1 MFRRFFALM
10 LVPLIG
16 GGGCALELEGARC
29 DCADGYVC
37 CELDQICY
45 RPGHACG
52 SGNTGGAGAAGAA
65 LATGGST
72 NAGDTAF
79 AMSGGA
85 AGASHDSD
93 RAGDATGGAGAGES
107 GSPPSRGGS
116 TSDDSAGTAGTGD
129 SSAGSESGEFGGS
142 AAGGEGG
149 AASVTAGAS
158 GGVFAVLTQHND
170 NARSGVNPLER
181 ELTQVN
187 VQSGAFRELSRRPL
201 RGAVFAQPL
210 LVPKVPLATGE
221 RNVVFVSTMANV
233 VYAFD
238 ADAPNSPP
246 LWVRVL
252 DEPIELPD
260 DRVPLGADGI
270 WHEVGILGTPVIQ
283 SGALYVVTASKAAD
297 AYRHRLYALDIV
309 TGAIQKS
316 VPIAAPGFDS
326 AGHAERAGLTYA
338 GGTLYVAF
346 GGYTLDSE
354 AGGWLFAYDTQLE
367 LVGSL
372 ALGNPNGAGITQ
384 SGQAPA
390 ADPDGALY
398 FTTSPVR
405 ETNGLDASNWSKSLL
420 RIFDIRAQG
429 VTSLFTPPAV
439 WAPGDE
445 IGNAGALLV
454 PGTDFALLSDPSRIY
469 LLQRN
474 AGAQSALIQTLIVNE
489 NDGCRLGDGCDAAP
503 FAPVLWAGAGVRGI
517 QRLYTWLPNDQLH
530 GFQFNP
536 QDGKFVCEAGDA
548 ACPPFA
554 TSTLDDSRDALAH
567 PPKRGAALS
576 FSTNLDAPGTGLLWA
591 VHGYVSDKVSSDD
604 GIVRA
609 FNADTLAALWDSNRA
624 GTPLGPLAPGATP
637 TVSGGHVYVATADGL
652 MARQS
657 FAGNGNGGSPALANF
672 GDELLIIAW
681 GLSPDVTRGIELA
694 WSTDGAH
701 FDGTSI
707 VPARFL
713 SYDPALAADDDAHL
727 YLGWPSAAETAE
739 VLVADDPQF
748 SSSRSML
755 QRTASGALEPLAL
768 KATSSLA
775 LAFGDHRLFMAW
787 YDDLGLHFISSSDG
801 VAFEL
806 DSLRDFPDF
815 FGYSAPLLSYQDGQL
830 FLAATTTDGLVH
842 LMVSSDAGAHFSS
855 PTTLPMSSNG
865 HPALLW
871 QKLTNDTGV
880 SYSWLWSE
888 HSSGYGGPL
897 RMSTGRIGDFSLFTG
912 TRPLEAITADPSVS
926 ATNFKGAWYVAW
938 SDSSGVPNVA
948 RYSSGELVT
957 YGLASP

>member
-1 MFRRFFALM
+1 MFRRFFALV

-29 DCADGYVC
+29 DCAEGYVC

-52 SGNTGGAGAAGAA
+52 SGKAVGAGAA

-72 NAGDTAF
+72 TAGGTAS

-85 AGASHDSD
+85 ADASHDSG
-93 RAGDATGGAGAGES
+93 RAGDDAAGAEAGKS
-107 GSPPSRGGS
+107 GSPPSPGGS
-116 TSDDSAGTAGTGD
+116 TGNDSTGAAGTGD
-129 SSAGSESGEFGGS
+129 SSAGSGNGEPVGS
-142 AAGGEGG
+142 AGDGEGG
-149 AASVTAGAS
+149 AASVTAGTS
-158 GGVFAVLTQHND
+158 GGVFAVLTQHDD

-181 ELTQVN
+181 ELTQVK
-187 VQSGAFRELSRRPL
+187 VQSGDFRELSRRPL

-210 LVPKVPLATGE
+210 LAPKVPLPAGAK
-221 RNVVFVSTMANV
+221 NVVFVTTMANV

-238 ADAPNSPP
+238 ADAPNSLP

-260 DRVPLGADGI
+260 AHVPLGADGI

-283 SGALYVVTASKAAD
+283 SGALYVVTASKTAD

-309 TGAIQKS
+309 TGAIEKS
-316 VPIAAPGFDS
+316 VLIAAPGFDS

-338 GGTLYVAF
+338 DGTLYVAF

-354 AGGWLFAYDTQLE
+354 AGGWLFAYDTHLE
-367 LVGSL
+367 HVGSL

-405 ETNGLDASNWSKSLL
+405 ETNGLDASSWSKSLL
-420 RIFDIRAQG
+420 RIFDIRTPG

-439 WAPGDE
+439 WAQGDE

-454 PGTDFALLSDPSRIY
+454 PGTDFALLSDPSRVY

-474 AGAQSALIQTLIVNE
+474 GGAQSALIQTLVVNE
-489 NDGCRLGDGCDAAP
+489 NDSCRIGGGCDAAP
-503 FAPVLWAGAGVRGI
+503 FAPVLWAGASARGI

-536 QDGKFVCEAGDA
+536 QNGKFVCQKGDA

-591 VHGYVSDKVSSDD
+591 VHGYVSDEVSSDD

-609 FNADTLAALWDSNRA
+609 FDADTLAALWDSNRG

-652 MARQS
+652 TARQS

-672 GDELLIIAW
+672 GDQFLIIAW
-681 GLSPDVTRGIELA
+681 GLSPDITRGIELA

-713 SYDPALAADDDAHL
+713 SYDPALAADDDAQL
-727 YLGWPSAAETAE
+727 YLGWASAGETVE
-739 VLVADDPQF
+739 VIAADDPQF

-806 DSLRDFPDF
+806 DSLREFPDLF
-815 FGYSAPLLSYQDGQL
+815 AYSAPLLSYQEGQL

-842 LMVSSDAGAHFSS
+842 LMVSSDTGAHFSP
-855 PTTLPMSSNG
+855 PTTLPLSSNG

-871 QKLTNDTGV
+871 QKLTNGDEV

-888 HSSGYGGPL
+888 HSGKYDGKL
-897 RMSTGRIGDFSLFTG
+897 RMSTGRIGELSLFTG
-912 TRPLEAITADPSVS
+912 TRPLAAITANPSVS
-926 ATNFKGAWYVAW
+926 ATSFKGAWYVAW
-938 SDSSGVPNVA
+938 SDSPSGVPNVA